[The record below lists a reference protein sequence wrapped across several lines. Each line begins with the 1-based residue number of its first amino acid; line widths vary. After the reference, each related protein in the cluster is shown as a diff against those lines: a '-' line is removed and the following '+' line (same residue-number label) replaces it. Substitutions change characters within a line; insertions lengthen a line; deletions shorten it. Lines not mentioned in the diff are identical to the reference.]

1 MNAHFQKTEGMPLQN
16 KVDRIDLKIL
26 VELQKSGRITNQDLS
41 TLVGISPSP
50 CHKRVRRLERLGLV
64 KGYRAQIYWTK
75 LYSNVTILAAV
86 SLKNHGTHDFQTFER
101 IVRRITEITSCFGL
115 AGPYDYMLR
124 FDCADL
130 AAYEELSREM
140 LAGEVQ
146 FSRYDS
152 FVVLREIK
160 NEPVL
165 PAPVQDPTR
174 IELKRVA

>member
-1 MNAHFQKTEGMPLQN
+1 MNAQFPKADGTPLQS
-16 KVDRIDLKIL
+16 KVDRIDIRIL
-26 VELQKSGRITNQDLS
+26 VELQKNGRITNQDLS
-41 TLVGISPSP
+41 ALVGISPSP
-50 CHKRVRRLERLGLV
+50 CHKRVRRLEKLGLV
-64 KGYRAQIYWTK
+64 KGYRAQVYWTR

-101 IVRRITEITSCFGL
+101 TVRRITEITSCFGL
-115 AGPYDYMLR
+115 CGPYDYMLR
-124 FDCADL
+124 FDCTDL
-130 AAYEELSREM
+130 AAYEELSRNM

-146 FSRYDS
+146 FARYDS

-165 PAPVQDPTR
+165 PAPVQDPQR